1 MSNVAGNVST
11 PRSKFQQRASNV
23 DARNKM
29 YGEQPMP
36 ENKIRHEFKVVIEG
50 FELPSEFVARINKA
64 VQRVVLDLEEM
75 ASADG
80 PTSAATMWYLHR

>member
-1 MSNVAGNVST
+1 MREKN
-11 PRSKFQQRASNV
+11 
-23 DARNKM
+23 

-64 VQRVVLDLEEM
+64 VQRVILEEM
-75 ASADG
+75 ASADVG
-80 PTSAATMWYLHR
+80 GNEPRQISTLPAAHRYNTFG